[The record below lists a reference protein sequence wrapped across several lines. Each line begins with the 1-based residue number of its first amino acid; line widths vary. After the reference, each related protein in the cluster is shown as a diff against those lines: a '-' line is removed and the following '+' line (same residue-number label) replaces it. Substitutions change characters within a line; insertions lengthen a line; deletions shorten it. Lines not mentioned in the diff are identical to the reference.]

1 MRDEM
6 AVKAKSASSKTT
18 TARKAKPL
26 RVDHRVRPSEALQTA
41 HDASAPVEL
50 AIGSRLRKLRKTK
63 GLTLDVLAEQI
74 GLTKGYLS
82 KVETGQKVPPIAT
95 LARVASALA
104 TDVATLLAGG
114 KGAEKAVTT
123 GISLMRANER
133 HQVVRGGTA
142 FGYDYQALA
151 HHIDSKHMEPF
162 IFTFP
167 VQILREVFFEHDG
180 EELIFVLSGTVEFQ
194 IGEETYELSPGDC
207 IYFDSAIPHRG
218 RGLKG
223 EAKALVVICPANPAR
238 RS

>member
-1 MRDEM
+1 M
-6 AVKAKSASSKTT
+6 AG
-18 TARKAKPL
+18 KAKPGSSRKQAP
-26 RVDHRVRPSEALQTA
+26 RVGTRGPHLDHRVRPGPAL
-41 HDASAPVEL
+41 HDARDADAPL
-50 AIGSRLRKLRKTK
+50 QLTIGDRLRKIRKAK

-95 LARVASALA
+95 LARVASALQ
-104 TDVATLLAGG
+104 TDVATLLQGG
-114 KGAEKAVTT
+114 KGAERAVTT
-123 GISLMRANER
+123 GISLIRANER
-133 HQVVRGGTA
+133 HEVIRGGTA

-167 VQILREVFFEHDG
+167 AQILREVFFEHDG
-180 EELIFVLSGTVEFQ
+180 EELIFVLSGIVEFQ

-218 RGLKG
+218 RGVKG
-223 EAKALVVICPANPAR
+223 DAKAIVVICPSVQSR
-238 RS
+238 RP

>member
-1 MRDEM
+1 MSRVSGRG
-6 AVKAKSASSKTT
+6 AH
-18 TARKAKPL
+18 
-26 RVDHRVRPSEALQTA
+26 VDHRVRPGMALR
-41 HDASAPVEL
+41 DARQADAPIQL
-50 AIGSRLRKLRKTK
+50 TIGDRLRKIRKAK

-95 LARVASALA
+95 LARVAGALQ
-104 TDVATLLAGG
+104 TDVATLLQGG
-114 KGAEKAVTT
+114 KGAEQAVTT
-123 GISLMRANER
+123 GISLIRANER
-133 HQVVRGGTA
+133 HEVIRGGTA

-167 VQILREVFFEHDG
+167 AQILREVFFEHDG
-180 EELIFVLSGTVEFQ
+180 EELIFVLSGIVEFQ

-218 RGLKG
+218 RGVKG
-223 EAKALVVICPANPAR
+223 DAKAIVVICPSVQSR
-238 RS
+238 RP